1 MHDYERFARHYDDEF
16 GAVVDDLPMWERFAR
31 ASGDCLELGCGSG
44 RCAVAMARVGAEVVG
59 LDLSPRMLELG
70 REKTARANTSDRVDL
85 RLGDMRDFSL
95 GRAFGLVIVPFGT
108 LMCLDTHDEQRAT
121 VACAAR
127 HLRPGGQLVID
138 VFNPDVDMPPP
149 EIEGRMFVCCT
160 RTRPTGEHVVHGRVL
175 VHERAAQVLHVRE
188 SFREIDAA
196 GESTV
201 TALDLPLRYVRADP
215 LAAMARDAGLE
226 IEATYGTYALD
237 VFTPTSPRIVMVAR
251 QVG

>member
-1 MHDYERFARHYDDEF
+1 MHDYERFARHYDDEY
-16 GAVVDDLPMWERFAR
+16 GAIDDDLPMWERFAR
-31 ASGDCLELGCGSG
+31 EAGDCLELGCGSG
-44 RCAVAMARVGAEVVG
+44 RCALAIARAGVDVVG
-59 LDLSPRMLELG
+59 IDQSPRMMELG
-70 REKTARANTSDRVDL
+70 RAKAARANPSARVDL

-95 GRAFGLVIVPFGT
+95 GRSFGLVIVPFGT
-108 LMCLDTHDEQRAT
+108 LMCLDTHDDQRAT

-127 HLRPGGQLVID
+127 HLRPGGRLVID

-160 RTRPTGEHVVHGRVL
+160 RTRPTGERVVHGRVL
-175 VHERAAQVLHVRE
+175 VHDRVAQVLHVRE
-188 SFREIDAA
+188 SFREIDSA

-201 TALDLPLRYVRADP
+201 TALDLPLRYVRAEP

-226 IEATYGTYALD
+226 VEAIHGTYALD
-237 VFTPTSPRIVMVAR
+237 AFTPASPRIVMVAR